1 MANVNEDYYEVFPD
15 QPPKQIDL
23 EILKNDMSKFTNGF
37 FTNESTNRPLA
48 LLDKY
53 KKLPM
58 DPLTFPPKTPNSL
71 ATDSSILQNILPTYD
86 QTQGRGSNIPDAIG
100 QNILDIIPMQDMIA
114 RLVQFLSNNKNKQ
127 VRQDSARQQTN
138 MLVPGT
144 R

>member
-1 MANVNEDYYEVFPD
+1 MSFHDKGIGYYI
-15 QPPKQIDL
+15 PPELKDFGKGAYDL
-23 EILKNDMSKFTNGF
+23 FKEI
-37 FTNESTNRPLA
+37 RPFN
-48 LLDKY
+48 
-53 KKLPM
+53 PE
-58 DPLTFPPKTPNSL
+58 
-71 ATDSSILQNILPTYD
+71 NIPTYD
-86 QTQGRGSNIPDAIG
+86 FNKPFK